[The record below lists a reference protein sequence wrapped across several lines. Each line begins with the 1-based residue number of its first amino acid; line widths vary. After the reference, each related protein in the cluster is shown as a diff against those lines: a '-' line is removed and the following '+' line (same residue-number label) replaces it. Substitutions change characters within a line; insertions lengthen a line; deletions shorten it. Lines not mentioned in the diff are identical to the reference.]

1 MSTEVTVVA
10 TIKAKQGMHEEIK
23 KKLLALIPPTRSEKG
38 CITYDLH
45 HSLEDNTVFMFY
57 EIWAS
62 KDDLDKHLT
71 MSHLEEF
78 IEKTEDMLSE
88 PIDVR
93 LWTVVE

>member
-57 EIWAS
+57 EIWAG
-62 KDDLDKHLT
+62 KDALDKHLT
-71 MSHLEEF
+71 TSHIKEF
-78 IEKTEDMLSE
+78 IEKTQDMLSE
-88 PIDVR
+88 PINISLWR
-93 LWTVVE
+93 LV